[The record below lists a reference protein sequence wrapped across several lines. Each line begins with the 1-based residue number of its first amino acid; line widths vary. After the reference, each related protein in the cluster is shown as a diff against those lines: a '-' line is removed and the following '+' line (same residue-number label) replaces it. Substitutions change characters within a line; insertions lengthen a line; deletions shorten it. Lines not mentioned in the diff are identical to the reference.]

1 MSKAITEK
9 KYYRVGET
17 FSYTDKDYNGLLDVP
32 FGIWITTHSF
42 EVISSMKWEK
52 ALDILLCGLDRNIK
66 YKFMSKWNSYIGLAA
81 TDSIPVSMPNIV
93 VIDDKEIFQKAK
105 VDVVL
110 ETDTEDENGN
120 ISRKFEVEN
129 DREED
134 ISINL
139 FDGAGLVTVEKAGQ
153 WSKELNLDYIPASFQ
168 FRCIPCL
175 KGKLYTM
182 PVTEFAN
189 TIGSSE
195 EVEVIE

>member
-81 TDSIPVSMPNIV
+81 T
-93 VIDDKEIFQKAK
+93 
-105 VDVVL
+105 
-110 ETDTEDENGN
+110 
-120 ISRKFEVEN
+120 
-129 DREED
+129 
-134 ISINL
+134 
-139 FDGAGLVTVEKAGQ
+139 GLGV
-153 WSKELNLDYIPASFQ
+153 
-168 FRCIPCL
+168 
-175 KGKLYTM
+175 
-182 PVTEFAN
+182 
-189 TIGSSE
+189 
-195 EVEVIE
+195 